1 MKFLTYLLMTL
12 SLVACGGSG
21 SDRQTPVPLPQDLGT
36 APEITDIRLSRDSI
50 FVMEGDGQ
58 VTIAAE
64 VDFVDPDLDVQTI
77 RVEVSDGTSLTID
90 VPGPIPGSPG
100 TLIGELALS
109 STDEGL
115 FTADVWMLDAA
126 GNSSNHV
133 IVDFSVFVDALTWY
147 RRDTGIP
154 HILNDVIWGGTQFL
168 AVGNSGTIMTSPDGI
183 EWTPQESGT
192 DVRLNGVFSDL
203 YNYFVVG
210 DGATIL
216 FSDSGVDW
224 TTKHTGAD
232 EIWLQGVTGSLLQ
245 LVVVGKV
252 AGPNSAYALTSEDY
266 GETWQEAIEL
276 PQTGRYMTDIVWTG
290 LTQND
295 LFVSTAAASSFPNDG
310 RIFTSA
316 DGQTWVEIVVS
327 NESPSTLSIMR
338 HEGELIAG
346 GVLGLLY
353 KSPDGVNWTVIDTDY
368 STNFLGLAA
377 SDTTFIADG
386 VISWGVS
393 TTDDGMTWQ
402 RFHIGADYD
411 TRGLA
416 WGANRFVS
424 VGSIGPGFGEGAIY
438 TTR

>member
-1 MKFLTYLLMTL
+1 MRFLTYILTL

-21 SDRQTPVPLPQDLGT
+21 SDGQTPVPQPQDLGT
-36 APEITDIRLSRDSI
+36 PPEITDIRLSRDSV
-50 FVMEGDGQ
+50 FLMEGDGQ
-58 VTIAAE
+58 VMITAE
-64 VDFVDPDLDVQTI
+64 IDFVDPDLDIQTI

-100 TLIGELALS
+100 TLIGELTVS
-109 STDEGL
+109 STQEGF

-133 IVDFSVFVDALTWY
+133 IVDFGVFVDTPTWY

-154 HILNDVIWGGTQFL
+154 HIMNDVIWAGTQFL
-168 AVGNSGTIMTSPDGI
+168 AVGNGGTIMTSPDGI
-183 EWTPQESGT
+183 EWTAQDSGT
-192 DVRLNGVFSDL
+192 DVRLNAAFWDV

-216 FSDSGVDW
+216 FSDDGVDW
-224 TTKHTGAD
+224 TTKYTGAD
-232 EIWLQGVTGSLLQ
+232 EIWLQGITESLMQQ
-245 LVVVGKV
+245 LVAVGKV
-252 AGPNSAYALTSEDY
+252 AGPNSAYVLTSGDY
-266 GETWQEAIEL
+266 GDTWQEAIAL
-276 PQTGRYMTDIVWTG
+276 PQTGRSMTDVAWTG
-290 LTQND
+290 LNVD
-295 LFVSTAAASSFPNDG
+295 MFVATAAASSFPNDG
-310 RIFTSA
+310 RVFTSA
-316 DGQTWVEIVVS
+316 DGQTWVEIVIS
-327 NESPSTLSIMR
+327 NESPSTLSLMR
-338 HEGELIAG
+338 HEGELVAG

-353 KSPDGVNWTVIDTDY
+353 KSPDGVNWTVIDTDTN
-368 STNFLGLAA
+368 TNFLGMAA

-386 VISWGVS
+386 VISAGIS

-402 RFHIGADYD
+402 HFHIDADYD
-411 TRGLA
+411 THGLA